1 MIWSADQINNFYMMK
16 NVYCK
21 CAEKIKIFSKWRKA
35 PHPTWIYWFKVS
47 ADTRTNVWDLLR
59 DENTNNRT
67 TSLMLL
73 WCVFLLTLNKF
84 HTVLVF
90 PLLTLKK
97 QMSPGMLPLW
107 ASTCSKSI
115 TKKLPCLDVVT
126 LVSLLLTLN
135 KFLQTWYL
143 TKIIAS
149 WNMAADFKKFWVF
162 YYFSVGFSLMIIT
175 Q

>member
-1 MIWSADQINNFYMMK
+1 MRWKNKDLLKMKKSATPNLNLLVQSQCRHQN
-16 NVYCK
+16 
-21 CAEKIKIFSKWRKA
+21 
-35 PHPTWIYWFKVS
+35 
-47 ADTRTNVWDLLR
+47 NVWDLFR

-97 QMSPGMLPLW
+97 QMSPGMLLLW

-143 TKIIAS
+143 AKIIAS